1 MEDYSYILDEF
12 KILKNFFEYLQ
23 NSVID
28 GDYLNYDSDAKY
40 AEDTLFNY
48 ISETY
53 SVDRCS
59 ENQIWDMIENE
70 EILDLEDLTKYAK
83 LLIENNQ

>member
-12 KILKNFFEYLQ
+12 NTEEFFEYLQ

-28 GDYLNYDSDAKY
+28 GDYLNYDSDAEF
-40 AEDTLFNY
+40 AEDVLFNY

-53 SVDRCS
+53 SVDRRS
-59 ENQIWDMIENE
+59 EDQIWDMIQNE
-70 EILDLEDLTKYAK
+70 EILDLEDLTRYTT

>member
-12 KILKNFFEYLQ
+12 NTEEFFEYLQ

-28 GDYLNYDSDAKY
+28 GDYLNYDSDAEY

-53 SVDRCS
+53 SVDRRS
-59 ENQIWDMIENE
+59 EDQIWDMIQNE
-70 EILDLEDLTKYAK
+70 EILDLEDLTRYTT

>member
-12 KILKNFFEYLQ
+12 NTEEFFEYLQ

-28 GDYLNYDSDAKY
+28 GDYLNYDSDAEY
-40 AEDTLFNY
+40 VEDTLFNY

-53 SVDRCS
+53 SVDRRS
-59 ENQIWDMIENE
+59 EDQIWDMIENE
-70 EILDLEDLTKYAK
+70 KILDLEDLTRYTT

>member
-12 KILKNFFEYLQ
+12 NTEEFFEYLQ

-28 GDYLNYDSDAKY
+28 GDYLNYDSDAEF
-40 AEDTLFNY
+40 AEGVLFNY
-48 ISETY
+48 IDETF
-53 SVDRCS
+53 SVDRRS
-59 ENQIWDMIENE
+59 EDQIWDMIQNE
-70 EILDLEDLTKYAK
+70 EILDLEDLTKYAT

>member
-12 KILKNFFEYLQ
+12 NTEEFFEYLQ

-28 GDYLNYDSDAKY
+28 GDYLNYDSDVEY

-53 SVDRCS
+53 SVDRRS
-59 ENQIWDMIENE
+59 EDQIWDMIQNE
-70 EILDLEDLTKYAK
+70 EILDLEDLTKYAT

>member
-12 KILKNFFEYLQ
+12 NTEEFFEYLQ

-28 GDYLNYDSDAKY
+28 GDYLNYDSNAEY

-53 SVDRCS
+53 SVDRRS
-59 ENQIWDMIENE
+59 EKQIWYMIENE
-70 EILDLEDLTKYAK
+70 EILDLEDLTKYTT
-83 LLIENNQ
+83 LLIKNNQ

>member
-12 KILKNFFEYLQ
+12 NTEEFFEYLQ

-28 GDYLNYDSDAKY
+28 GDYLNYDSDAEY

-53 SVDRCS
+53 SVDRRS
-59 ENQIWDMIENE
+59 EDQIWDMIQNE
-70 EILDLEDLTKYAK
+70 EILDLEDLTRYTT
-83 LLIENNQ
+83 LQIENNQ

>member
-12 KILKNFFEYLQ
+12 NTEEFFEYLQ

-28 GDYLNYDSDAKY
+28 GDYLNYDSDVEY

-53 SVDRCS
+53 SVDRRS
-59 ENQIWDMIENE
+59 EDQIWDMIQNE
-70 EILDLEDLTKYAK
+70 EILDLEDLTRYTT
-83 LLIENNQ
+83 LLIENN

>member
-12 KILKNFFEYLQ
+12 NTEEFFEYLQ

-28 GDYLNYDSDAKY
+28 GDYLNYDSDAEY

-53 SVDRCS
+53 SVDRRS
-59 ENQIWDMIENE
+59 ENQIWDMIQNE
-70 EILDLEDLTKYAK
+70 EILDLEDLTRYTT

>member
-12 KILKNFFEYLQ
+12 NTEEFFEYLQ
-23 NSVID
+23 NSVIN
-28 GDYLNYDSDAKY
+28 GDYLNYDSDAEY

-53 SVDRCS
+53 LVDRRS
-59 ENQIWDMIENE
+59 EDQIWDMIQNE
-70 EILDLEDLTKYAK
+70 EILDLEDLTRYTT
-83 LLIENNQ
+83 LLIKNNQ

>member
-12 KILKNFFEYLQ
+12 NTEEFFEYLQ

-28 GDYLNYDSDAKY
+28 GDYLNYDSDAEY

-53 SVDRCS
+53 SVDRRS
-59 ENQIWDMIENE
+59 EDQIWDMIQNE
-70 EILDLEDLTKYAK
+70 EILDLEDLTRYTT
-83 LLIENNQ
+83 LLIENN